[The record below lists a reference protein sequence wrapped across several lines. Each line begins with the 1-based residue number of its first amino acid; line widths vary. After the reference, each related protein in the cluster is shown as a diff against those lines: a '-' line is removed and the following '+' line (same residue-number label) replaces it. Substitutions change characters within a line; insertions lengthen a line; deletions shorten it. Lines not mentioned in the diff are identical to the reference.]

1 MKELRDI
8 KIDLLM
14 GNQNPI
20 VDLFN
25 KITTGVEIV
34 NTNVYYIFIFRKFSI

>member
-1 MKELRDI
+1 MKEIRDI

-25 KITTGVEIV
+25 DIR
-34 NTNVYYIFIFRKFSI
+34 YKF

>member
-1 MKELRDI
+1 MKEIRDI

-14 GNQNPI
+14 GFQNPI

-25 KITTGVEIV
+25 EATLLIKGWE
-34 NTNVYYIFIFRKFSI
+34 RR